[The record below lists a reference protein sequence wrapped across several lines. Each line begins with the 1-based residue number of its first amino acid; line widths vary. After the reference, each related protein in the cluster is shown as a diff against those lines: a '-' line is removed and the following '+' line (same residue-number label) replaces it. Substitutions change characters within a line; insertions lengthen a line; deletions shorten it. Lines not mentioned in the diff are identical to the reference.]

1 MVECLGDGW
10 KPRKMKP
17 SNVTHLNEMLNK
29 LQEQHQIR
37 IDYLEKKIIECEGE
51 IQQLKSFIKSK

>member
-1 MVECLGDGW
+1 MS
-10 KPRKMKP
+10 

-29 LQEQHQIR
+29 LQKQHQIR
-37 IDYLEKKIIECEGE
+37 IDYLEKKILECEGE